1 MWLDL
6 VFTGSLYGAWISVER
21 PRIEFGSYLKNMD
34 REGTRVEAGRQ
45 MKRPLDGAVQVSSDG
60 DLECRGGSG
69 QRLGH

>member
-1 MWLDL
+1 MVL
-6 VFTGSLYGAWISVER
+6 T
-21 PRIEFGSYLKNMD
+21 LKNMD